1 VTTETAAT
9 ATGLAGPATPRR
21 WRVPSA
27 LRRGLTSIVVLL
39 AAWYLLVD
47 QLALVPS
54 RTLPPLT
61 DVWNKLVE
69 LATQPYVGETL
80 WGHAGDSLMRWG
92 LGVAIS
98 VLIGVPLGM
107 IMGWFRFADAVIS
120 PIFNALRSVPP
131 LAWIPL
137 AILWLGTGLVTE
149 VALVFIAAFPP
160 IVINAY
166 HGARSIDRQIVGAA
180 RTTGAGSIRQLV
192 QIVIPTELPQLI
204 SGLRVALGNG
214 LMAVIAAELVS
225 ADSGL
230 GFLIIRGQQDF
241 QPDQIVVGM
250 LMIALIGL
258 TADTLL
264 TLTTRPLLRWRNTDD
279 H

>member
-1 VTTETAAT
+1 MATETTAVTTRGTTA
-9 ATGLAGPATPRR
+9 RR
-21 WRVPSA
+21 RIAPSA
-27 LRRGLTSIVVLL
+27 FRRGATSLIVLL
-39 AAWYLLVD
+39 AAWYLLID
-47 QLALVPS
+47 LLMLVPA
-54 RTLPPLT
+54 RTLPPLMS
-61 DVWNKLVE
+61 VFGKAVE
-69 LATQPYVGETL
+69 LSVQPYVGETL
-80 WGHAGDSLMRWG
+80 WGHAGDSLARWG
-92 LGVAIS
+92 LGLLVS
-98 VLIGVPLGM
+98 VLLGVPLGM
-107 IMGWFRFADAVIS
+107 LMGWFRFADAAIS
-120 PIFNALRSVPP
+120 PLFNALRSVPP

-180 RTTGAGSIRQLV
+180 RTSGAGSIRQLV

-241 QPDQIVVGM
+241 QAEQIVVGM
-250 LMIALIGL
+250 LAIALIGL
-258 TADTLL
+258 TADALL
-264 TLTTRPLLRWRNTDD
+264 RQITRPLLRWRNSDD
-279 H
+279 D